1 MADTKISALT
11 VATTPLAGTEVLPI
25 VQSGVT
31 KQVSVA
37 NLTAGRAVSIGNLTY
52 TGTLTGST
60 SAINIGS
67 NQLVKDTSGNF
78 AFNYANANLTGAGN
92 GLFLT
97 IVGAGSTASAASARI
112 ELANSNTAADGNGCG
127 EVLFENIGNNGGIRI
142 AGIYGTTSGSGGAS
156 GYGGK
161 LEFGTKKDNSGSSP
175 TIACTI
181 DNAQNLTFNVG
192 NLVQGTAAKGINFTA
207 NTPAAGKTSQLL
219 NWYEEGTWTPTV
231 GVETNISSTTVL
243 TARYTR
249 IGRIVYCFVDFSAT
263 ITSAATLTYFRIT
276 LPFSQ
281 YSNSPSNIGVA
292 QLYVGS
298 GQNPNGVGIVGQL
311 SSGATQTYIVFSGN
325 QVNASGSVSLLRASF
340 TYECS

>member
-1 MADTKISALT
+1 MANTKISALT
-11 VATTPLAGTEVLPI
+11 AATTPLAGTEVLPI
-25 VQSGVT
+25 VQSSTT

-67 NQLVKDTSGNF
+67 NQLIKDTSGNF
-78 AFNYANANLTGAGN
+78 ALNYASANLTGAGN

-97 IVGAGSTASAASARI
+97 IVGAGSTASAASARV

-156 GYGGK
+156 GFGGK

-175 TIACTI
+175 TIAWTI
-181 DNAQNLTFNVG
+181 DNAQNLTFNAG

-207 NTPAAGKTSQLL
+207 NSAAAGKTSQLL
-219 NWYEEGTWTPTV
+219 NWYEEGTWTPTDASGGSLTFTGTSGNCYYTRTGNLV
-231 GVETNISSTTVL
+231 TCVFSVTYPTTLDTNSARISGLPFTSKSSTN
-243 TARYTR
+243 A
-249 IGRIVYCFVDFSAT
+249 IAG
-263 ITSAATLTYFRIT
+263 
-276 LPFSQ
+276 
-281 YSNSPSNIGVA
+281 
-292 QLYVGS
+292 
-298 GQNPNGVGIVGQL
+298 GQL
-311 SSGATQTYIVFSGN
+311 SFTNYGSFLSILIDTGGTAFYFWNS
-325 QVNASGSVSLLRASF
+325 SGSLVTNATCSGKTFRAVIQ
-340 TYECS
+340 YMV